1 MYRSLTLVAAFVSL
15 AACSAGPRVRADVA
29 RGNQAGQLSIRLS
42 SSDSELAPVPVDL
55 VQINL
60 RHSAKPGGVGQ
71 VIWKVVHR
79 PGTPALRLPAL
90 VPYGVVPSGYYSSGP
105 APMLA
110 TGDYEVRV
118 NAGGAW
124 SVTPFRITAL
134 NVIE

>member
-1 MYRSLTLVAAFVSL
+1 MHRTLSLIATLVSL
-15 AACSAGPRVRADVA
+15 AGCSAGPRVRADVTRGDQAA
-29 RGNQAGQLSIRLS
+29 RLSIRLS
-42 SSDSELAPVPVDL
+42 SSDSELAPVPVDR
-55 VQINL
+55 VQVNL
-60 RHSAKPGGVGQ
+60 RHSVKPGGVGQ
-71 VIWKVVHR
+71 VVWAVVHR

-90 VPYGVVPSGYYSSGP
+90 VPYGVVPSGYTASGP